1 MCHDPECCVDA
12 NCPFVTELSCSVC
25 SEQLVCSRPECCVD
39 EDCEVSTAA
48 LQHCSTAA
56 LQQVHCTHCDQ
67 AGYVCEAEL
76 CVEEGECDAERP
88 CEAADAVCELPSYA
102 NCEYCDLEAK
112 ECKPG
117 CEEDSNCPG
126 DYYCT
131 DHYCVT
137 QE

>member
-1 MCHDPECCVDA
+1 M
-12 NCPFVTELSCSVC
+12 
-25 SEQLVCSRPECCVD
+25 SRPRVLRGRQLPLRDGAE
-39 EDCEVSTAA
+39 
-48 LQHCSTAA
+48 LQRLQRPAGLQQARVLRGRGLRGEHCSTAA
-56 LQQVHCTHCDQ
+56 LQQMHCTHCDQ

-126 DYYCT
+126 DYYCS

>member
-1 MCHDPECCVDA
+1 M
-12 NCPFVTELSCSVC
+12 
-25 SEQLVCSRPECCVD
+25 
-39 EDCEVSTAA
+39 
-48 LQHCSTAA
+48 
-56 LQQVHCTHCDQ
+56 HCTHCDQ

-137 QE
+137 QEYSSHRDFAKFYSARRRPLLRPLPHRNRFLNEESI

>member
-1 MCHDPECCVDA
+1 M
-12 NCPFVTELSCSVC
+12 
-25 SEQLVCSRPECCVD
+25 SRPRVLRGRQLPLRDGAELQRLQR
-39 EDCEVSTAA
+39 AA
-48 LQHCSTAA
+48 GLQQARVLRGRGLRGEPLQHCSSCTVSTA
-56 LQQVHCTHCDQ
+56 Q

-126 DYYCT
+126 DYYCS

-137 QE
+137 QD